1 MMANLG
7 GAIDVDET
15 VKDYK
20 TGFEIIEPSW
30 KTVVITESELKDT
43 STGGKM
49 LVLKD
54 ELQDGSG
61 RSLPDRLNIVNKSEI
76 AQKIGRAT
84 LAKIAKC
91 CGVNGKLENSDV
103 LHGRPFDVKIV
114 VEKFKSNKADE
125 SGNFPMLDSNKI
137 ADYRPKGEGASVVP
151 DAQEQAE
158 ESTSW

>member
-1 MMANLG
+1 MAQFG
-7 GAIDVDET
+7 EAIDTDEA

-20 TGFEIIEPSW
+20 SGFSVVPPGW
-30 KTVVITESELKDT
+30 YTVVITESEVKDT

-49 LVLKD
+49 VVLKN

-84 LAKIAKC
+84 LAKIAKY

-125 SGNFPMLDSNKI
+125 SGNYPMLDSNKI
-137 ADYRPKGEGASVVP
+137 TDYRPKGEGANVVP
-151 DAQEQAE
+151 ETSSNKE
-158 ESTSW
+158 ESVGW